1 LNRNHPE
8 GQLQSLAYY
17 MHSKLFCL
25 EHLAIKPMHRM
36 DFMKMG
42 LAHANTR
49 SADVLIVGGGPAGLA
64 AAIAARQKGFEVI
77 VADRNRP
84 AIDKSCGEGLM
95 SDGVEALRALG
106 VDIPAAES
114 FSFRGIRFVGPASH
128 VEASFESTRGIGV
141 RRTTLHRLL
150 LDRAAK
156 LGVQFFWESRFTGI
170 GARGYSVD
178 GNAIQAR
185 WLIGADGLDSTI
197 RRQYGLDSHFSGPRR
212 FGFRRH
218 YRTAPWTDFAE
229 LHWGNGCQIYV
240 TPVGAEEICVAVI
253 SQGHQLR
260 LDQALPIFPEL
271 RARMRCAKSVGTERG
286 GVTLSRV
293 LRRVVRGNVAL
304 VGDASGSVD
313 AISGQGLCLSFRQSL
328 ALADALEAA
337 DLKRYSRAHRKLMAK
352 PLLSS
357 SVLLTLAR
365 HTWLRERILP
375 VLSSD
380 PGRFAR
386 LLSLHAG
393 PSGNREPESH
403 AITPL
408 AFQRL
413 NGSD

>member
-1 LNRNHPE
+1 
-8 GQLQSLAYY
+8 
-17 MHSKLFCL
+17 
-25 EHLAIKPMHRM
+25 MHRM

-42 LAHANTR
+42 PARANT
-49 SADVLIVGGGPAGLA
+49 SNTDVLIVGGGPAGLA

-95 SDGVEALRALG
+95 ADGVEALRELG
-106 VDIPAAES
+106 VHIPAAES
-114 FSFRGIRFVGPASH
+114 FSFRGIRFVGSTSR
-128 VEASFESTRGIGV
+128 VEASFESTHGVGV
-141 RRTTLHRLL
+141 RRTRLHRLL
-150 LDRAAK
+150 LDRAAT
-156 LGVQFFWESRFTGI
+156 LGVQFSWESRFTGI
-170 GARGYSVD
+170 GTRDLSID
-178 GNAIQAR
+178 GNPIHAR

-218 YRTAPWTDFAE
+218 FRTAPWTDFAE
-229 LHWGNGCQIYV
+229 LHWGDGCQIYV

-253 SQGHQLR
+253 SRGHHFR
-260 LDQALPIFPEL
+260 LDQALPMFPEL
-271 RARMRCAKSVGTERG
+271 RARLQYASSFGTERG
-286 GVTLSRV
+286 GVTHSRV
-293 LRRVVRGNVAL
+293 LKRVSRGNVAL

-337 DLKRYSRAHRKLMAK
+337 DLKLYNRAHRKLMAK

-365 HTWLRERILP
+365 HTWLRERILR

-393 PSGNREPESH
+393 PSGNREPEH
-403 AITPL
+403 RAITPL